1 MKEINC
7 LICGK
12 KKPPSKAHT
21 QLCGNSQCGKE
32 LSLRKR
38 EEAKKWEITPEVKA
52 HFSTFYS
59 LMKKRTQGKA
69 RPCLKCRRMV
79 LQNRFKVIKSYGGS
93 TPTHKQCPSCK
104 EWIPRFMMACICG
117 EKDDCLLALPIS
129 IIS

>member
-79 LQNRFKVIKSYGGS
+79 LQNRLGENRYRLCRTCQDSNEHIGALASEKGIES
-93 TPTHKQCPSCK
+93 TMCYTTS
-104 EWIPRFMMACICG
+104 AS
-117 EKDDCLLALPIS
+117 IS
-129 IIS
+129 FNESQD